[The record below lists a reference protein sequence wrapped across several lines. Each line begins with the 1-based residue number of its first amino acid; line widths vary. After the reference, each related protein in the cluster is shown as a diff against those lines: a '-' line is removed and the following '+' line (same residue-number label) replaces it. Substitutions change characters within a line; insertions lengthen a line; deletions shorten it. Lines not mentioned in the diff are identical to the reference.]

1 MRSYEATSTINA
13 SPEAVWSVLSDG
25 ATWQTWD
32 SGVDAVDGKIEMGER
47 IKIRSQAAPGRAFP
61 VKVTR
66 FDPPARLRFSGGMP
80 LGLFRG
86 VRTYE
91 VSPSADGQV
100 TFRMREDYTGPLVP
114 LIWRSMPDLGPSFQ
128 QFAAG
133 LKQRVESAA
142 GHDDSGGTR

>member
-91 VSPSADGQV
+91 V
-100 TFRMREDYTGPLVP
+100 
-114 LIWRSMPDLGPSFQ
+114 
-128 QFAAG
+128 
-133 LKQRVESAA
+133 
-142 GHDDSGGTR
+142 